1 MKKHKTLIISIAI
14 PLLIG
19 VVSGFL
25 TMNSMNTYKEL
36 LLPKYAPPGYLFPI
50 VWTILYILM
59 GIASYLVYQSNDED
73 KNKVLL
79 LYGMQLVMNFIWPIL
94 FFNLHA
100 YLLSTVWLL
109 LLFAL
114 VIIVTYLFF
123 KINHIAGYLMIPYVL
138 WLSFALYLNF
148 NIFLLN

>member
-1 MKKHKTLIISIAI
+1 MKKYKTLIISIAI

-25 TMNSMNTYKEL
+25 TMNSMETYKEL

-79 LYGMQLVMNFIWPIL
+79 LYGIQLVMNFIWPIL

-138 WLSFALYLNF
+138 WLGFALYLNF

>member
-1 MKKHKTLIISIAI
+1 MKKYKTLIISIAI

-25 TMNSMNTYKEL
+25 TMNSMDTYKEL

-59 GIASYLVYQSNDED
+59 GFASYLVYQSNDED

-79 LYGMQLVMNFIWPIL
+79 LYGIQLVMNFIWPIL

-138 WLSFALYLNF
+138 WLGFALYLNF